1 MNVNIFQ
8 KYRLLARI
16 IVNLFVILAIDITA
30 GITYKKI
37 NGYAWFSAWEGSI
50 LPIEQ
55 VISESSY
62 RIHSNRY
69 HHDLAKN
76 VDKKII

>member
-1 MNVNIFQ
+1 MSVNIFQ
-8 KYRLLARI
+8 KYRLLVRI

-50 LPIEQ
+50 LPIE
-55 VISESSY
+55 
-62 RIHSNRY
+62 
-69 HHDLAKN
+69 
-76 VDKKII
+76 

>member
-1 MNVNIFQ
+1 MSVNIFQ
-8 KYRLLARI
+8 KYRLLVRI
-16 IVNLFVILAIDITA
+16 IVNLFVIWAIDITV

-55 VISESSY
+55 DKNHVLIIGIPIESSL
-62 RIHSNRY
+62 SGGT
-69 HHDLAKN
+69 LMKW
-76 VDKKII
+76 VS